1 MRITN
6 PKDDTLLREVPEDTA
21 TTVEEKFGQAKR
33 AQREWP
39 GVPIEERCA
48 VLARFRDAVIDE
60 QESLA
65 LLLTREVGKPIAQ
78 SRNELRS
85 LTSRLDF
92 FLEATPHVLAP
103 EEVYQEPGP
112 GAVPALREV
121 IHQEPLGTILNVSAW
136 NYPWFVGTNVFVPA
150 LLTGNSVIYKPSE
163 LATLTGL
170 EMERLLHASGVPKHV
185 FRTVVGGPRLGEAL
199 LSRPFDGVFFT
210 GSYKTGHAIASA
222 LAGRMVRTGF
232 ELGDKSPI
240 YVADD
245 VSIDDAAASLA
256 DGAMYNA
263 GQSCC
268 SVERIYVHERVT
280 QAFVDAFVQV
290 VRGFEIGDPEREE
303 TYIGP
308 LARHAQVQVLEEMVA
323 DAVAKGAQLLVGGKR
338 WPLNANYFEPTVL
351 VGVTDDMRVMREEA
365 FGPIIGIAT
374 VANDDEAVR
383 CMNSSQFGLTSGIYT
398 TNELRAQRVLAQL
411 NAGSVYWNCCD
422 RVSPRLPWTGRGHSG
437 MGSTLSTHGIRTF
450 VQPKAWH
457 LRAP

>member
-21 TTVEEKFGQAKR
+21 TTVEEKFVQAKR
-33 AQREWP
+33 AQREWTS
-39 GVPIEERCA
+39 VPVEERCA
-48 VLARFRDAVIDE
+48 IIARFRDAVMNE
-60 QESLA
+60 QEALA

-85 LTSRLDF
+85 LKSRLDF
-92 FLEATPHVLAP
+92 FLEATPRVLAP

-121 IHQEPLGTILNVSAW
+121 IHQEPLGTVLNISAW

-150 LLTGNSVIYKPSE
+150 LLTGNSVLYKPSE
-163 LATLTGL
+163 FATLTGL
-170 EMERLLHASGVPKHV
+170 EMERLLHASGIPKKV
-185 FRTVVGGPRLGEAL
+185 FRTVVGGPRVGEAL
-199 LSRPFDGVFFT
+199 LSQPFDGVFFT
-210 GSYKTGHAIASA
+210 GSYKTGQAVARA
-222 LAGRMVRTGF
+222 LAGKMVRVGF

-245 VSIDDAAASLA
+245 VVVESAAASLA

-268 SVERIYVHERVT
+268 SVERIYVHERIT
-280 QAFVDAFVQV
+280 EAFVESFVQV
-290 VRGFEIGDPEREE
+290 VRSFEIGDPERED
-303 TYIGP
+303 TYVGP
-308 LARHAQVQVLEEMVA
+308 LARHAQLSVLEELVA
-323 DAVAKGAQLLVGGKR
+323 DALAKGAQLVVGGKR
-338 WPLNANYFEPTVL
+338 WVQNANYFEPTVL
-351 VGVTDDMRVMREEA
+351 VGVSDDMRIMREET

-374 VANDDEAVR
+374 VADDEEAIR
-383 CMNSSQFGLTSGIYT
+383 CMNSSSFGLTSGIYT
-398 TNELRAQRVLAQL
+398 SDEQRAERVLARL

-437 MGSTLSTHGIRTF
+437 VGSTLSTHGIRTF